1 MRVTKTY
8 FGVPHRVVC
17 HKLGDVACNK
27 TPKKVAKKKEKAPKE
42 ARKLGRLKKKKI

>member
-8 FGVPHRVVC
+8 FGVPQRVVC

-27 TPKKVAKKKEKAPKE
+27 TPKKSPKKEKAPKE
-42 ARKLGRLKKKKI
+42 ARKLGRLKKKI